1 MKSLIKLLT
10 LIISAT
16 TLTSCPTPPPTTN
29 YTPVYI
35 ERIDLETSIR
45 TLAPKPIKTAS
56 KIITINDLILIVNQY
71 KGIHIINNSTI
82 QSPENISYIVIPGVK
97 DIACRDGII
106 YANSAIDLIAID
118 ISNIQKG
125 IKVIDRKMNYFEE
138 PLPPDI
144 EYGIRFIAPNRPTET
159 SILMAWE
166 TLYDDE
172 LHF

>member
-1 MKSLIKLLT
+1 MKSLIKLLIS
-10 LIISAT
+10 IISAT

-29 YTPVYI
+29 YIPIYI
-35 ERIDLETSIR
+35 ERSDLEASIR

-56 KIITINDLILIVNQY
+56 KVVTINNLILIVNQY

-97 DIACRDGII
+97 DITYKDGII
-106 YANSAIDLIAID
+106 YANSAIDLIAIN
-118 ISNIQKG
+118 ISNIQDG
-125 IKVIDRKMNYFEE
+125 INVIDRKLNYFEE

-144 EYGIRFIAPNRPTET
+144 ENGDRFIAPNRPTET

-166 TLYDDE
+166 TLHDDE